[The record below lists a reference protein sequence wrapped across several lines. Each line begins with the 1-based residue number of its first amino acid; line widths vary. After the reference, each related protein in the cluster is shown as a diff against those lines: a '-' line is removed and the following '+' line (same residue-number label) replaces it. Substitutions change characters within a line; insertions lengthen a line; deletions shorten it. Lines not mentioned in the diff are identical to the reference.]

1 MGYNPRSTILLLEN
15 LKKLWNTINIGI
27 SAGSL
32 IQLLIGLSS
41 QQRVVTTRCY
51 SNKTPLYTCTS
62 YISRQKYVREDYP
75 AWVTKFNGTLLLLK
89 AKKGRETA
97 RVGINDNKNDRSKA
111 ILADKEVFVNLFVV
125 DVANIEDDE
134 GSEDDI
140 VGTIKNLSADEIA
153 SGFDNIVFVMP
164 DSDDTEEAPD
174 DAEI

>member
-1 MGYNPRSTILLLEN
+1 M
-15 LKKLWNTINIGI
+15 
-27 SAGSL
+27 
-32 IQLLIGLSS
+32 
-41 QQRVVTTRCY
+41 
-51 SNKTPLYTCTS
+51 
-62 YISRQKYVREDYP
+62 
-75 AWVTKFNGTLLLLK
+75 
-89 AKKGRETA
+89 
-97 RVGINDNKNDRSKA
+97 
-111 ILADKEVFVNLFVV
+111 FVV